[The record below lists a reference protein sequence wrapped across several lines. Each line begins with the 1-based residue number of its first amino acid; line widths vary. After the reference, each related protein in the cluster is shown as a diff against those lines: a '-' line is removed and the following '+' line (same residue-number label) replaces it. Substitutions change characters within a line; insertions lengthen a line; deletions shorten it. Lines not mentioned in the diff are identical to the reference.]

1 VSLNPPALWGVLNVT
16 PDSFSDGGD
25 FVSVDLAIERAHQ
38 MVADGASI
46 IDVGAESTRPGADR
60 IEAAEEIS
68 RLTPVVAE
76 LLAAGIQVSVDT
88 MRAETARAIVELGAP
103 IINDVSG
110 GLADPQMFGVVA
122 EAEVDYVL
130 MHWRGH
136 SEQMDSLA
144 HYDDVVSE
152 VITEISERIDAAQAA
167 GIDPSRLWV
176 DPGIGF
182 AKNVEHNWELCRQ
195 IDQIVTMGFPVL
207 VGASRKR
214 FLGALLPEGHHP
226 KDRDGVSVALSVS
239 LAGSGVSAFR
249 VHEPRLHRE
258 GLEVWSRSHNREE

>member
-1 VSLNPPALWGVLNVT
+1 MSLIPPALWGVLNVT

-25 FVSVDLAIERAHQ
+25 FLSVDLAIERAHQ
-38 MVADGASI
+38 MAADGASV
-46 IDVGAESTRPGADR
+46 IDVGAESTRPGASR
-60 IEAAEEIS
+60 IDAEEEIS
-68 RLTPVVAE
+68 RLTLVVTE
-76 LLAAGIQVSVDT
+76 LVASGITVSVDT
-88 MRAETARAIVELGAP
+88 MRAETARAMVELGAP

-110 GLADPQMFGVVA
+110 GLADPDMFGLVA

-136 SEQMDSLA
+136 SDQMDSLA

-167 GIDPSRLWV
+167 GVNPSQLWIDPGL
-176 DPGIGF
+176 GF
-182 AKNVEHNWELCRQ
+182 AKNIEHNWELCRH

-214 FLGALLPEGHHP
+214 FLGALLPEVHHP
-226 KDRDGVSVALSVS
+226 KERDGVSVALSVS
-239 LAGSGVSAFR
+239 LAGSGVRAFR

-258 GLEVWSRSHNREE
+258 GLEVWWRSRNREE